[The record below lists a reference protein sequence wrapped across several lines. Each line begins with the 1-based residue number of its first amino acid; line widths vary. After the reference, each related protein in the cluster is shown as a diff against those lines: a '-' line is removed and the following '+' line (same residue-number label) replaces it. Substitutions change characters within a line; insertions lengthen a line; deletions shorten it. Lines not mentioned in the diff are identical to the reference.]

1 MKKTV
6 QNYRIETMLAKM
18 TVIFMLVL
26 AVESARKIFFAK
38 KALVSKKC
46 LIFAVPKLTD
56 SSNG

>member
-1 MKKTV
+1 
-6 QNYRIETMLAKM
+6 M

-46 LIFAVPKLTD
+46 LIFALSKLTD